1 MSPSF
6 PSISLHSF
14 VSAHICTLLLS
25 SPSLVHLL
33 ASLFKLKSYVA
44 PYFLVSEQ
52 NKCQISPMH
61 PVVNR
66 LGPFHCAYSAFFSIH
81 RLSCCMH
88 LLMSGHTTLSD
99 RESLPSSTPLWCT
112 HLPSRVM
119 QWFFVRLAWQ
129 KPRKIPKCAWANSP
143 HTLKK
148 DHLFPSYHTITY
160 RQLTGRSSLS
170 TINSNL
176 MALMRRLSDILRR
189 LLSQAI

>member
-1 MSPSF
+1 MKPLWSGLVHISQLRAYGPLGLFSTILLLLSFSVALFAKCITSYLVFMFSWLALMSPSF

-14 VSAHICTLLLS
+14 VPAHICTLLLS

-99 RESLPSSTPLWCT
+99 RESLPSSTPL
-112 HLPSRVM
+112 
-119 QWFFVRLAWQ
+119 
-129 KPRKIPKCAWANSP
+129 
-143 HTLKK
+143 
-148 DHLFPSYHTITY
+148 
-160 RQLTGRSSLS
+160 
-170 TINSNL
+170 
-176 MALMRRLSDILRR
+176 
-189 LLSQAI
+189 